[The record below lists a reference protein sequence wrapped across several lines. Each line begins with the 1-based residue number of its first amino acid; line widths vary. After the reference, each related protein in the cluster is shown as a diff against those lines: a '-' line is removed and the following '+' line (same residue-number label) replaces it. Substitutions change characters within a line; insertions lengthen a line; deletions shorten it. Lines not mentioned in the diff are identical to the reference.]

1 MYIMF
6 ESGSKHCHCLVGLES
21 TQDEHDK
28 SQLKGN
34 LTKMSVNFN
43 SRLFPRLGMPSYLI
57 SRHDHDD
64 PHNEQG
70 TVKVYTRGSTSTCQD
85 SIAIDK

>member
-1 MYIMF
+1 MHVKKNESISSMYIMF
-6 ESGSKHCHCLVGLES
+6 ESGSKHCRCLVGLS

-43 SRLFPRLGMPSYLI
+43 SRHFR
-57 SRHDHDD
+57 
-64 PHNEQG
+64 
-70 TVKVYTRGSTSTCQD
+70 V
-85 SIAIDK
+85 